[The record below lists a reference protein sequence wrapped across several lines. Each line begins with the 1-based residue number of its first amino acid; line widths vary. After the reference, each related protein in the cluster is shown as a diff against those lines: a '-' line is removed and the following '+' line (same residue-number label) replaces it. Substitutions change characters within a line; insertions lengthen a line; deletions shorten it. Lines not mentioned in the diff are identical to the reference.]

1 MSRAPKVIGP
11 LKPATHSKLSI
22 LVRLGIFSILLC
34 GGLLWLWE
42 AAPRLG
48 LLNGIALLQIDDV
61 QIHSEWP
68 VTPAS
73 VKRWLPALEGKNIL
87 YVRPSELIS
96 LLEQKPWVES
106 VTIKKEYPNRLTI
119 DVGTKRAQ
127 AVSIVR
133 GQAFFIDPR
142 GQIIEKTSPGMMR
155 ALDLPVVSIERESDA
170 VRWPIGYAM
179 RCLELF
185 HQKVDAHYSIS
196 QLVLGTFPYF
206 KIYLSHPKVEVS
218 LSWENWESQLP
229 ILSLLLHS
237 PPNQIGQPQ
246 RINLVFPKKA
256 VVSQSLSN

>member
-1 MSRAPKVIGP
+1 MSRAPKIIEP
-11 LKPATHSKLSI
+11 MKPVTVSKLRPI
-22 LVRLGIFSILLC
+22 VHLGIFSILLC

-48 LLNGIALLQIDDV
+48 LLNGVALLQIDEV

-68 VTPAS
+68 LTPAT
-73 VKRWLPALEGKNIL
+73 VKRWLPPLEGKNIL

-96 LLEQKPWVES
+96 TLEQKPWVES
-106 VTIKKEYPNRLTI
+106 VTIKKEYPNRLTL

-127 AVSIVR
+127 AVSIVHS
-133 GQAFFIDPR
+133 QAYFVESARPDY
-142 GQIIEKTSPGMMR
+142 R
-155 ALDLPVVSIERESDA
+155 ANLARLDARAGSSRYFHRARIGCR
-170 VRWPIGYAM
+170 RWPIGYAM

-185 HQKVDAHYSIS
+185 HQKVDAHYSVS
-196 QLVLGTFPYF
+196 QLVLGTYPYF
-206 KIYLSHPKVEVS
+206 KIYLSQPKVEVS

>member
-1 MSRAPKVIGP
+1 MSRPQKTIEQ
-11 LKPATHSKLSI
+11 LEPAQIS
-22 LVRLGIFSILLC
+22 RLRPIVHLAIFSILLS
-34 GGLLWLWE
+34 GGILWLWE
-42 AAPRLG
+42 AAPQFG
-48 LLNGIALLQIDDV
+48 FLNGIALLQIDEV

-68 VTPAS
+68 LTPAT
-73 VKRWLPALEGKNIL
+73 VKGWLPALEGKNIL
-87 YVRPSELIS
+87 SVRPSDLIG
-96 LLEQKPWVES
+96 LLERKPWVES
-106 VTIKKEYPNRLTI
+106 VTIKKEYPNRLTV

-133 GQAFFIDPR
+133 GQAYFVDPR
-142 GQIIEKTSPGMMR
+142 GLVIERTSPGLMR
-155 ALDLPVVSIERESDA
+155 ALDLPVISVERESDA

-179 RCLELF
+179 RCIELF
-185 HQKVDAHYSIS
+185 HQKMDTHYSIS
-196 QLVLGTFPYF
+196 QLVLGSFPYF
-206 KIYLSHPKVEVS
+206 KIYLSQPKVEVA